1 MRVATG
7 GGGAGGVQFRRA
19 GGLCLMIS
27 CNTFLSEK
35 VSNKVSS
42 TVGGVSTDIVKGLEE
57 RVVNDGHF
65 TPKV

>member
-1 MRVATG
+1 
-7 GGGAGGVQFRRA
+7 
-19 GGLCLMIS
+19 MIS
-27 CNTFLSEK
+27 CNIFLSEK

-42 TVGGVSTDIVKGLEE
+42 TVGGMSTDIIKSVEE